1 MNPTP
6 IPHSERLIVVVGPSG
21 AGKDS
26 VLRAW
31 RERVQGHGVHFA
43 RRIITR
49 PPEASEAHDSVSEG
63 EFGAMRA
70 RGHLATWWHANG
82 LLYGVGWGEL
92 APLRHGRWVV
102 LNGSRA
108 HLPVL
113 RAQAPRMQAVEITAS
128 VAVRAQRLE
137 ARGREDATGIARRL
151 SRELPAEVA
160 VSLHNDQSLDA
171 TVDALHDWWT
181 RQHHGGAVAPLV

>member
-1 MNPTP
+1 MSTTP
-6 IPHSERLIVVVGPSG
+6 IPHSERLLVVVGPSG

-31 RERVQGHGVHFA
+31 RERVQGRRVHFA

-49 PPEASEAHDSVSEG
+49 PPEASEAHESVSEG

-70 RGHLATWWHANG
+70 KGHLATWWHANG
-82 LLYGVGWGEL
+82 LLYGVGWSEL
-92 APLRHGRWVV
+92 EPLRHGRWVV

-113 RAQAPRMQAVEITAS
+113 RGQAPRMHAVEITAS
-128 VAVRAQRLE
+128 TAVRAQRLE
-137 ARGREDATGIARRL
+137 ARGREDSTGIARRL
-151 SRELPAEVA
+151 GRELPADVA
-160 VSLHNDQSLDA
+160 LSLHNDDSLEA
-171 TVDALHDWWT
+171 TVDALHAWWSE
-181 RQHHGGAVAPLV
+181 RQPA

>member
-1 MNPTP
+1 MNTP
-6 IPHSERLIVVVGPSG
+6 EIPHSERLLVVVGPSG

-31 RERVQGHGVHFA
+31 RERVHGHGVHFA

-49 PPEASEAHDSVSEG
+49 PPEASEAHESVSEG

-70 RGHLATWWHANG
+70 KGHLATWWHANG
-82 LLYGVGWGEL
+82 LLYGVGWSEL
-92 APLRHGRWVV
+92 EPLRRGRWVV

-113 RAQAPRMQAVEITAS
+113 RAQAPRMHAVEITAS
-128 VAVRAQRLE
+128 AEVRAQRLQ
-137 ARGREDATGIARRL
+137 ARAREDSAGIARRL
-151 SRELPAEVA
+151 GRELPADVA
-160 VSLHNDQSLDA
+160 VSLRNDHSLDA
-171 TVDALHDWWT
+171 TVVALHDWWSS
-181 RQHHGGAVAPLV
+181 RCP